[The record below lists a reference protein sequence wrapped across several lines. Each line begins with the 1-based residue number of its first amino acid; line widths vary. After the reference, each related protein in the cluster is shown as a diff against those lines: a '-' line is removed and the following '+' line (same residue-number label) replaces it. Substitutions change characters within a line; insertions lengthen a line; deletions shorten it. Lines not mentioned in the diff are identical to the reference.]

1 MAGWVLRHRSRIG
14 LFVAAALMS
23 TAHFGP
29 AYADGV
35 MRVGMTAS
43 DIPTTGGIPNNGG
56 EGFRFLGYPAYD
68 ALVNWDFK
76 HPDRTADV
84 TPGLATSWEVD
95 EADRPR
101 WIFHLRKGIKFHGGS
116 DFSADAVIFT
126 LG

>member
-1 MAGWVLRHRSRIG
+1 
-14 LFVAAALMS
+14 
-23 TAHFGP
+23 
-29 AYADGV
+29 

-76 HPDRTADV
+76 HTDQTADV

-95 EADRPR
+95 EADRTR
-101 WIFHLRKGIKFHGGS
+101 WTFHLRKGVKFHDGT
-116 DFSADAVIFT
+116 D
-126 LG
+126 LC